1 MDDKN
6 NRYLLFALAAVLCFW
21 GINFGLPQAVH
32 ADEQAFIKRAL
43 RFSTGDLN
51 PHFFVYPTLYMY
63 ILFAAYG
70 FYYIVNFAA
79 GNFSAPS
86 DFAAAYIRDP
96 SHIYLIARGIGALCA
111 VLSVYVAYLI
121 GERLY
126 GKKTALLGGLIFAL
140 NARFIEWSHYAKSD
154 TAMLLA
160 IMLFFLSCLKI
171 REVGGKK
178 YYILSGLFMGLAA
191 AFKYNALM
199 LYPAAIIAHFM
210 PQPFSAITKPAAR
223 RHWLLALSAAF
234 VVVGFT
240 VGMPYWILDFGT
252 FSRQVAQL
260 VGFLSADTE
269 FGRDLSALA
278 YLKLLVYWGGN
289 TPFLGLMVIAGALA
303 VFLRREKSDVLP
315 AAGAFIVFAGCS
327 MQRIA
332 QGQYLL
338 PALPLFALIAA
349 RSFFVAVEKL
359 KGNRLAR
366 YAFTAALSAA
376 LFHSAAV
383 AALDDYALS
392 QKDIRVL
399 AAEWIEK
406 NIPENTKMLV
416 DTYGPRLA
424 RSRELLLRQ
433 YELASELGHH
443 KKDYFKLQLDAQTGK
458 EYRWYQIERPVVN
471 IPEARE
477 YSQIVELNVPLSLGV
492 KQLSKAGFEYIILS
506 PPMEPTAEE
515 KKLDAELETVKEFS
529 PARPVPPLR
538 TRIKIY
544 RLPVVRK

>member
-6 NRYLLFALAAVLCFW
+6 NRYLLFALLALAAVLCFW

-70 FYYIVNFAA
+70 FYYVVNFAL
-79 GNFSAPS
+79 GNFAAPS

-96 SHIYLIARGIGALCA
+96 SHIYLIGRGIGALCA

-160 IMLFFLSCLKI
+160 LMLFFLSCLKI
-171 REVGGKK
+171 REPGGEKH
-178 YYILSGLFMGLAA
+178 YILSGLFMGLAA

-199 LYPAAIIAHFM
+199 LYPVAIVAHFL
-210 PQPFSAITKPAAR
+210 PLSKPSTR
-223 RHWLLALSAAF
+223 RNRLLALSAAF
-234 VVVGFT
+234 VAVGFT

-260 VGFLSADTE
+260 VGFLSGDTE

-289 TPFLGLMVIAGALA
+289 KPFLGLMVIAGVLA
-303 VFLRREKSDVLP
+303 VFLRREKSDIPP

-338 PALPLFALIAA
+338 PALPLFALLAA
-349 RSFFVAVEKL
+349 RSVFAAVEKM
-359 KGNRLAR
+359 KSNRLAR
-366 YAFTAALSAA
+366 YAFTAAISAA
-376 LFHSAAV
+376 LLHSAAV
-383 AALDDYALS
+383 AAMDDYALS

-399 AAEWIEK
+399 AAEWIEG
-406 NIPENTKMLV
+406 NIPENTKMLI
-416 DTYGPRLA
+416 DTYGPQLVRA
-424 RSRELLLRQ
+424 RELLRRQ
-433 YELASELGHH
+433 YELASELGHR
-443 KKDYFKLQLDAQTGK
+443 KKDYFKIQLEAQVGK
-458 EYRWYQIERPVVN
+458 EYRWYRIERPVVN

-477 YSQIVELNVPLSLGV
+477 YSQMVELNVPLSLGV
-492 KQLSKAGFEYIILS
+492 GQLAKDGFEYIVLS
-506 PPMEPTAEE
+506 PPMETTAEE
-515 KKLDAELETVKEFS
+515 QKFDGELELVKEFR
-529 PARPVPPLR
+529 PARPVPPLN

-544 RLPVVRK
+544 RLPRAGE